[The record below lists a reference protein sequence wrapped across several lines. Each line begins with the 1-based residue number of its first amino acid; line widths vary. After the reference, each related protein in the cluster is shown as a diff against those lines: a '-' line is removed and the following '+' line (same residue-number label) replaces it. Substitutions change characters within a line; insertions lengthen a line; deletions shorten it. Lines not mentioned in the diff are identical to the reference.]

1 MDNLIEIKNLDA
13 WYSKNKPVLR
23 NLSLNIDENSI
34 TGLLGLNG
42 AGKTTLINTLCGLH
56 SGMKLDSFK
65 FAGNEMNFRNNEFKK
80 SRYVV
85 FSEDNSLEYFTF
97 DEYLKYVEK
106 TYGKRTDNA
115 EVDRLS
121 KAFNFGSYR
130 SMLMKN
136 LSLGNR
142 RKAYLI
148 TAFALKPELLL
159 LDEPV
164 NGLDFQSTEALYAEI
179 SSYRKYGSILF
190 SSHVL
195 ESVTLTCDKVRILEN
210 GDISQMFTGQE
221 ITPENI
227 RSVLKFEGDDK
238 NV

>member
-1 MDNLIEIKNLDA
+1 
-13 WYSKNKPVLR
+13 
-23 NLSLNIDENSI
+23 
-34 TGLLGLNG
+34 
-42 AGKTTLINTLCGLH
+42 
-56 SGMKLDSFK
+56 
-65 FAGNEMNFRNNEFKK
+65 
-80 SRYVV
+80 
-85 FSEDNSLEYFTF
+85 
-97 DEYLKYVEK
+97 
-106 TYGKRTDNA
+106 
-115 EVDRLS
+115 
-121 KAFNFGSYR
+121 
-130 SMLMKN
+130 MKN

-190 SSHVL
+190 SSHIL
-195 ESVTLTCDKVRILEN
+195 ESVTLTCDKVCILEN
-210 GDISQMFTGQE
+210 GNISQTFSGKE

-227 RSVLKFEGDDK
+227 RSVLSFEGDDK

>member
-1 MDNLIEIKNLDA
+1 MGNLLEIKKLDA
-13 WYSKNKPVLR
+13 WYTESKPVIKE
-23 NLSLNIDENSI
+23 LSMAIQEHTI

-42 AGKTTLINTLCGLH
+42 AGKTTLINTMCGLH
-56 SGMKLDSFK
+56 SGMKVDSVMFNGKETNFK
-65 FAGNEMNFRNNEFKK
+65 SNDFKNK
-80 SRYVV
+80 RYVV
-85 FSEDNSLEYFTF
+85 FSEDDSLEYFTF

-106 TYGKRTDNA
+106 IYGKKAERE

-121 KAFNFGSYR
+121 AAFNFDSYR
-130 SMLMKN
+130 SVLLKN
-136 LSLGNR
+136 LSLGNK

-164 NGLDFQSTEALYAEI
+164 NGLDFQSTEALYEQI

-190 SSHVL
+190 SSHIL
-195 ESVTLTCDKVRILEN
+195 ESVTLTCDKVCILEN
-210 GDISQMFTGQE
+210 GNITRTFSDNE

-227 RSVLKFEGDDK
+227 RSVLKFEGDENDA
-238 NV
+238 